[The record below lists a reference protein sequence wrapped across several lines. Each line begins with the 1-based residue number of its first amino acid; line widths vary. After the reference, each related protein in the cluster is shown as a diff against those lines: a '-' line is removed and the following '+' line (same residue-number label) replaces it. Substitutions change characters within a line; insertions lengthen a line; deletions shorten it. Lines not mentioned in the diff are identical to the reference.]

1 MMRETTTKLLERKNV
16 KPTAIRQLVLQVLC
30 NNQQAMSLLEIEQ
43 QLDHVDRSTIF
54 RTLKTF
60 QENCII
66 HKIDDGT
73 GATKFALCAEG
84 CSCNLG
90 DLHAHFYCLKCGQT
104 SCLKDQLIEKPILP
118 DGFVF
123 ESANYV
129 IKGICP
135 TCR

>member
-1 MMRETTTKLLERKNV
+1 MQGTAAELLQQKNI
-16 KPTAIRQLVLQVLC
+16 KPTAMRQLVLDILR
-30 NNQQAMSLLEIEQ
+30 NNSQAVSLLEIEQ

-60 QENCII
+60 QKNCII

-73 GATKFALCAEG
+73 GATKFALCSKG

-90 DLHAHFYCLKCGQT
+90 DLHAHFYCNKCGQT
-104 SCLKDQLIEKPILP
+104 SCLKDQLIKRPALP
-118 DGFVF
+118 DGFIF

-135 TCR
+135 NCR